1 MPSKANGRRASK
13 PVAFIGSGNVFADLG
28 RSDSDEALAKVK
40 LAYQISA
47 LIESAG
53 LTQVQA
59 AKRLGIDQPKVSAL
73 LRGRLAGFSIE
84 RLFRFLNEL
93 GQDVEINIRPAT
105 SKSAAVHVLASAH

>member
-1 MPSKANGRRASK
+1 MPSKANGRRGSK
-13 PVAFIGSGNVFADLG
+13 PAAFIGSGNVFADLG
-28 RSDSDEALAKVK
+28 RSDADEALAKVK
-40 LAYQISA
+40 LAYQIGA

-93 GQDVEINIRPAT
+93 GQDVEIKIRPAMR
-105 SKSAAVHVLASAH
+105 KQAAVHVFAAAG